1 MNKKEFDTFFKSY
14 SKNVDQANNSA
25 FWKLSDHLI
34 LDIIKDNIPMDLKK
48 GATIFDAGGGTGRWV
63 CMLSDYYKSNFII
76 YDLSEDML
84 DVAKKNITKKNL
96 EKRVA
101 IINGDLAN
109 IDKIDDGS
117 VDFII
122 SIYSPISFI
131 TEKEKTAK
139 ELFRIL
145 RKGGKII
152 IMGHSYFNA
161 IGSKI
166 NDYIA
171 PKEELLKLEEES
183 VVKWAPY
190 VPELNVFSKESME
203 KLLRDG
209 GFIIKK
215 TYGVP
220 SFVRPGPED
229 WDPENKQK
237 SKISLALEKDDF
249 YEAVYMVER
258 KYGSDETV
266 SNRGMNI
273 ITVAQ
278 K

>member
-14 SKNVDQANNSA
+14 SKNVDRANNSA

-34 LDIIKDNIPMDLKK
+34 LDIIKDNISIDLKK
-48 GATIFDAGGGTGRWV
+48 EATIFDAGGGTGRWV
-63 CMLSDYYKSNFII
+63 CMLSDYYKSNFIV

-84 DVAKKNITKKNL
+84 DVARKNIAKRNL

-203 KLLRDG
+203 KLLKDG